1 MTIQDR
7 AQKLV
12 TGPAERGNNMLLNEL
27 FQLDEVGGV
36 GVVAANKK
44 MAADPRYSMSM
55 TTDIKPG
62 ETQKQAKKFGN
73 SVNKM
78 GLPPIAKTNGKISEA
93 AMSATIQAR
102 NPISAGA
109 RGLVG
114 ARWKYRNNVEEA
126 EKMNMANAV
135 ASLAAKL
142 PEIEQVNYESV
153 DQVMQ
158 ETCQKF
164 QIDPKDLHHA
174 FIAKYKLTPDR
185 YSIKIK
191 HERKNK
197 PKSV

>member
-1 MTIQDR
+1 
-7 AQKLV
+7 
-12 TGPAERGNNMLLNEL
+12 MLLNEL